1 MRKARLL
8 LALFFL
14 ALPDLV
20 LAQPSRE
27 ALEEARRAGAA
38 SRAAAEAAAREAE
51 AAAAEESGLA
61 RQRVAMA
68 ARVQEAE
75 RALEAAL
82 HRKQN
87 AEAEAA
93 AAFNEAAA
101 RAASLAPM
109 MPAMR
114 RLALWPAETLLAQPA
129 PPDEALRGLLV
140 LQGIARQIRAEVEVL
155 HLVHAEAERRNRIAT
170 AEASLV
176 VAAEAE
182 LRHAAEALD
191 AEIAETRLRQR
202 EARATERA
210 EAQRAQEA
218 LARAND
224 LQEMLTALERE
235 QARQAAAAA
244 QRARQE
250 AQARARQEA
259 RQPRPATPV
268 ATPQPAPPV
277 ADQTRP
283 APVHGRISIAFG
295 QRGEA
300 GPARGVTF
308 ATAGGARVVSPCT
321 GRAVFAG
328 PFRRFGQIIIL
339 ECGPGLHLVLAGFE
353 ALDTEAGAALLA
365 GEALGRLSAG
375 PDGRGAL
382 YLELRRDGQVVDPNP
397 WLGGAE

>member
-1 MRKARLL
+1 MAKARAAFALFL
-8 LALFFL
+8 LALPGL
-14 ALPDLV
+14 A

-75 RALEAAL
+75 RALEAAEQ
-82 HRKQN
+82 RKLV
-87 AEAEAA
+87 AEQAA
-93 AAFNEAAA
+93 AATFTEAAS
-101 RAASLAPM
+101 RAAALAPM

-129 PPDEALRGLLV
+129 TPDEALRGLLV
-140 LQGIARQIRAEVEVL
+140 LQGMARQIRAEAEGL
-155 HLVHAEAERRNRIAT
+155 RLLNAEAERRARIAS
-170 AEASLV
+170 AEAV
-176 VAAEAE
+176 VVAAAEAE
-182 LRHAAEALD
+182 LRQAAEALD
-191 AEIAETRLRQR
+191 EEIAETRLRER
-202 EARATERA
+202 EARAAQRA

-235 QARQAAAAA
+235 QARQAA
-244 QRARQE
+244 RARQ
-250 AQARARQEA
+250 QA
-259 RQPRPATPV
+259 RQPRAASPV
-268 ATPQPAPPV
+268 AAPQAQAPV
-277 ADQTRP
+277 SDAARP

-300 GPARGVTF
+300 GPARGVSF
-308 ATAGGARVVSPCT
+308 SASAGARVVSPCA

-328 PFRRFGQIIIL
+328 NFRRFGQIVIL
-339 ECGPGLHLVLAGFE
+339 ECGPGLHLVLGGFDQ
-353 ALDTEAGAALLA
+353 LDTEAGAALLA
-365 GEALGRLSAG
+365 GEALGRLGAG
-375 PDGRGAL
+375 PDGRGLL
-382 YLELRRDGQVVDPNP
+382 YLELRRDGQVVDPGP
-397 WLGGAE
+397 WLAGGE

>member
-1 MRKARLL
+1 LARARIAFALFL
-8 LALFFL
+8 LALPSL
-14 ALPDLV
+14 T

-75 RALEAAL
+75 RALEVAAQ
-82 HRKQN
+82 RKQG
-87 AEAEAA
+87 AEVAA
-93 AAFNEAAA
+93 AAAYNEAAS

-129 PPDEALRGLLV
+129 APDEALRGLLV
-140 LQGIARQIRAEVEVL
+140 LQGMARQIRAEAEEL
-155 HLVHAEAERRNRIAT
+155 RLANAEAERRARIAT
-170 AEASLV
+170 AEAIV
-176 VAAEAE
+176 VAAAEAE
-182 LRHAAEALD
+182 LRQAATALD
-191 AEIAETRLRQR
+191 QEIAETRLRER
-202 EARATERA
+202 EARATQRA
-210 EAQRAQEA
+210 EAARAQEA

-224 LQEMLTALERE
+224 LQEMLAALERE
-235 QARQAAAAA
+235 QARQAAAK
-244 QRARQE
+244 
-250 AQARARQEA
+250 ARQEA
-259 RQPRPATPV
+259 RQARSATPV
-268 ATPQPAPPV
+268 VVPQSVAP
-277 ADQTRP
+277 DQARP
-283 APVHGRISIAFG
+283 APVHGRVSLAFG

-308 ATAGGARVVSPCT
+308 STAGGARVVSPCT

-339 ECGPGLHLVLAGFE
+339 ECGPGLHLVLAGFD

-365 GEALGRLSAG
+365 GEALGRLGAG
-375 PDGRGAL
+375 ADGRGAL
-382 YLELRRDGQVVDPNP
+382 YVELRRNGQVVDPIP

>member
-1 MRKARLL
+1 LAKARLVLALLL
-8 LALFFL
+8 LALPGL
-14 ALPDLV
+14 AV
-20 LAQPSRE
+20 AQPSRE

-68 ARVQEAE
+68 ARVQAAE
-75 RALEAAL
+75 RALEAAEQ
-82 HRKQN
+82 RKQ
-87 AEAEAA
+87 AAEAA
-93 AAFNEAAA
+93 AAAAYNEAAS
-101 RAASLAPM
+101 RAAVLAPM

-140 LQGIARQIRAEVEVL
+140 LQGMARQIRAEAEEL
-155 HLVHAEAERRNRIAT
+155 RLANAEAERRARIAA
-170 AEASLV
+170 AEATV
-176 VAAEAE
+176 VAAAEAE
-182 LRHAAEALD
+182 LRQAATALD
-191 AEIAETRLRQR
+191 EEIAETRLRER
-202 EARATERA
+202 EARATQRA
-210 EAQRAQEA
+210 EAARAQEA

-224 LQEMLTALERE
+224 LQDMLTALERE
-235 QARQAAAAA
+235 QARQAALAA
-244 QRARQE
+244 
-250 AQARARQEA
+250 ARARREA
-259 RQPRPATPV
+259 RQARPATPV
-268 ATPQPAPPV
+268 VVPPIAAPDQP
-277 ADQTRP
+277 RP
-283 APVHGRISIAFG
+283 APVHGRISLAFG

-339 ECGPGLHLVLAGFE
+339 ECGPGLHLVLAGFD

-365 GEALGRLSAG
+365 GEALGRLGAG
-375 PDGRGAL
+375 ADGRGAL
-382 YLELRRDGQVVDPNP
+382 YLELRRNGEVMDPMP

>member
-1 MRKARLL
+1 MAKARVAFALFL
-8 LALFFL
+8 LALPGL
-14 ALPDLV
+14 A

-27 ALEEARRAGAA
+27 ALEEARRIGAA

-75 RALEAAL
+75 RTLDEAQQRQAAAAAAAA
-82 HRKQN
+82 K
-87 AEAEAA
+87 AFAEAA
-93 AAFNEAAA
+93 NRAAA
-101 RAASLAPM
+101 LAPM

-114 RLALWPAETLLAQPA
+114 RLAIWPTETLLAQPA

-140 LQGIARQIRAEVEVL
+140 LQGMARQIRAEAEDL
-155 HLVHAEAERRNRIAT
+155 RLANTEAERRARIAA
-170 AEASLV
+170 AEATV
-176 VAAEAE
+176 VAAAEAE
-182 LRHAAEALD
+182 LRKAATALD
-191 AEIAETRLRQR
+191 EEITETRLRER
-202 EARATERA
+202 EARTTQRA
-210 EAQRAQEA
+210 EAARAQEA

-235 QARQAAAAA
+235 QARQAALAA
-244 QRARQE
+244 
-250 AQARARQEA
+250 ARARQEA

-268 ATPQPAPPV
+268 VVAQPASPPPES
-277 ADQTRP
+277 ARP
-283 APVHGRISIAFG
+283 APVHGRISVAFG

-300 GPARGVTF
+300 GPARGISF
-308 ATAGGARVVSPCT
+308 AAASGARVVSPCA

-328 PFRRFGQIIIL
+328 PFRRFGQIVIL

-353 ALDTEAGAALLA
+353 QLDTEAGAALLA
-365 GEALGRLSAG
+365 GEALGRLGAG

-382 YLELRRDGQVVDPNP
+382 YIELRRNGQVVDPTP